1 MDLGKQIELWNENE
15 QYSQIIHANDR
26 ATMLNL
32 MIGLNGYTV
41 CSGVIDEELNGAN
54 IVAVPLKE
62 EGDMEIGILTHHRIR
77 GSRMSEF
84 YIQALQKY
92 ISWKNA
98 EAFLI

>member
-1 MDLGKQIELWNENE
+1 
-15 QYSQIIHANDR
+15 
-26 ATMLNL
+26 MLNL

-62 EGDMEIGILTHHRIR
+62 EGDMEIGIPTHHRIR